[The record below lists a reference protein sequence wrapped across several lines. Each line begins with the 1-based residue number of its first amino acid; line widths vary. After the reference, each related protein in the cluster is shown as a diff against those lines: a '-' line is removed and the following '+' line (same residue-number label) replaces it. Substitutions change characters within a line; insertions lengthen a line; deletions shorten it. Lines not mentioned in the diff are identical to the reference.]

1 MTSGPTGILDPH
13 FHFWSS
19 FFLSFF
25 EEDDEPTRRTPRP
38 RRARPAGG
46 AAIDPQQIW
55 VRRGVA
61 AGFGVLVL
69 VLLVLGA
76 RACQSS
82 AQKSALKDYNREV
95 GALVQQSDEEI
106 GRGFFQLFQQAG
118 NESPGDLQTG
128 ISGFKEQAET
138 LLGQAQR
145 VSTPDEMVPAQR
157 NLITSLGLRRD
168 GLQFIAERVTLAT
181 GDQGDAADQAIQE
194 IAGQMQ
200 AFLASDVLIKARVT
214 PLVKAKLDEAKVSG
228 QTVVVTKNFLPDA
241 GWLDPAAV
249 ANALGT
255 QLSAGGRTPG
265 EVTPGLHG
273 TGLLSVAVGN
283 VTLQPGVAN
292 RVPVSDQLVFAV
304 KFANQGDNDE
314 FDIKVTVRLTGPSK
328 ISASKTVDKVASK
341 AEATAN
347 VTLPKAPRAGEVYT
361 VAVSVAPV
369 PGEQKTDNNK
379 QTYQVLF
386 TQ

>member
-1 MTSGPTGILDPH
+1 M
-13 FHFWSS
+13 
-19 FFLSFF
+19 
-25 EEDDEPTRRTPRP
+25 
-38 RRARPAGG
+38 
-46 AAIDPQQIW
+46 W

-61 AGFGVLVL
+61 AGLGLLVL
-69 VLLVLGA
+69 LLLVLGV

-82 AQKSALKDYNREV
+82 AQKNALKDYNREV
-95 GALVQQSDEEI
+95 GALVRQSDEEI
-106 GRGFFQLFQQAG
+106 GRGFFQLFQAAG
-118 NESPGDLQTG
+118 SESPGDLQTG

-168 GLQFIAERVTLAT
+168 GLQFVAERVTLAT
-181 GDQGDAADQAIQE
+181 GDKGDAADQAIQE

-200 AFLASDVLIKARVT
+200 AFLASDVLVKARVT
-214 PLVKAKLDEAKVSG
+214 PLVKKALDDAKVSG
-228 QTVVVTKNFLPDA
+228 QTVVATRNFLPDA

-255 QLSAGGRTPG
+255 ALSTGAGRNTGQA
-265 EVTPGLHG
+265 TPGLHG
-273 TGLLSVAVGN
+273 TGLVSVSVGN

-292 RVPVSDQLVFAV
+292 RVPVSDPLVFAV

-328 ISASKTVDKVASK
+328 ITGTKTVDKVATK
-341 AEATAN
+341 AEAVAN

-361 VAVSVAPV
+361 VNVSVAAV
-369 PGEQKTDNNK
+369 LGEKKTDNNK

>member
-1 MTSGPTGILDPH
+1 M
-13 FHFWSS
+13 
-19 FFLSFF
+19 
-25 EEDDEPTRRTPRP
+25 
-38 RRARPAGG
+38 
-46 AAIDPQQIW
+46 W

-61 AGFGVLVL
+61 AGFGLLVL
-69 VLLVLGA
+69 LLLVLGV

-82 AQKSALKDYNREV
+82 AQKNALKDYNREV
-95 GALVQQSDEEI
+95 SALVRQSDEEI
-106 GRGFFQLFQQAG
+106 GRGFFQLFQAAG
-118 NESPGDLQTG
+118 GESPGDLQTG

-145 VSTPDEMVPAQR
+145 VSTPDQMVPAQR
-157 NLITSLGLRRD
+157 NLISSLGLRRD

-181 GDQGDAADQAIQE
+181 GDKGDAADQAIQE

-200 AFLASDVLIKARVT
+200 AFLASDVLVKARVT
-214 PLVKAKLDEAKVSG
+214 PLVKKALDDAKVSG
-228 QTVVVTKNFLPDA
+228 QTVVATRNFLPDV

-255 QLSAGGRTPG
+255 ALSGGSKSPG
-265 EVTPGLHG
+265 ALAPGLHG
-273 TGLLSVAVGN
+273 TGLVSVAVGN

-292 RVPVSDQLVFAV
+292 RVPVSDPLVFAV

-328 ISASKTVDKVASK
+328 ITGTKTVDKVATK
-341 AEATAN
+341 AEAVAN

-361 VAVSVAPV
+361 VNVQVATV
-369 PGEQKTDNNK
+369 PGEKKTDNNK